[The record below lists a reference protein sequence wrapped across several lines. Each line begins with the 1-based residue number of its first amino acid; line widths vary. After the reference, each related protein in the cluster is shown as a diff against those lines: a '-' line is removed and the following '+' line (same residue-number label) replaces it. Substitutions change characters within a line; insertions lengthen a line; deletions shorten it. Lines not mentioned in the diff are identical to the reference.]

1 MGKVEKEFSFNDL
14 NKAMKDVSL
23 YGDTMDNCDISE
35 INEYISTGNY
45 IFNAAMT
52 GSIFGGYP
60 DNRSVCLAGPSGT
73 GKTYLILN
81 AVKQA
86 QQMGYNIVYYD
97 SENAVDK
104 KLLSKFDINM
114 KTFRYEP
121 VNTVQEFRTNVTTLL
136 DTLIEA
142 KNNGSKLPKIMICLD
157 SAGNLATQK
166 EIDDAKSNSS
176 AADMSR
182 AKIMKSV
189 FRIVM
194 TKLAVCHIPMIFSNH
209 TYSSQSFI
217 PQTIGS
223 GGTGIEY
230 SASTIFFLSKAKLKE
245 GSEQTGIVVTAKANK
260 NRFCKPI
267 SVKFHLSYD
276 KGMNPFVGL
285 EEYISWERCGVDR
298 GKFITNK
305 EFEKLSASE
314 QKNCY
319 VDKWEDEEGEHIQ
332 YFQQSPTG
340 RNICVEHLHEGLPLN
355 KLFTKKVFSDEVLKR
370 LDPYIKDVF
379 AFDVDGEEN
388 DFKTIIEN
396 ESDGEDD

>member
-1 MGKVEKEFSFNDL
+1 MAKEEKEFSFNDL
-14 NKAMKDVSL
+14 NKAMSEVSL
-23 YGDTMDNCDISE
+23 YGDTMDNCDISD
-35 INEYISTGNY
+35 INEYISSGNY
-45 IFNAAMT
+45 IFNAALT

-73 GKTYLILN
+73 GKTYLIMN

-86 QQMGYNIVYYD
+86 QNMGYSIVYYD

-104 KLLSKFDINM
+104 KLLSKFDVNM
-114 KTFRYEP
+114 SLFRYEP
-121 VNTVQEFRTNVTTLL
+121 VNTVQEFRTNITTLL

-142 KNNGSKLPKIMICLD
+142 KNKGMKLPKIMICLD

-166 EIDDAKSNSS
+166 EIEDAKSNSN

-189 FRIVM
+189 FRIIM

-209 TYSSQSFI
+209 TYSSQTFI

-245 GSEQTGIVVTAKANK
+245 GSEQTGIIVTAKANK

-267 SVKFHLSYD
+267 TVKFHLSYD

-285 EEYISWERCGVDR
+285 EDYISWEKCGVER
-298 GKFITNK
+298 GKFLTEK
-305 EFEKLSASE
+305 EFEKLSAAE
-314 QKNCY
+314 QKKCY
-319 VDKWEDEEGEHIQ
+319 KDAWSDDEGDHVQ
-332 YFQQSPTG
+332 FFQPSQTG
-340 RNICVEHLHEGLPLN
+340 RNICVEYLHEGLPLS
-355 KLFTKKVFSDEVLKR
+355 KLFTKKVFSEEVLKR
-370 LDPYIKDVF
+370 LEPHIKDIF

-388 DFKTIIEN
+388 DLNSIIDE
-396 ESDGEDD
+396 EDGEND